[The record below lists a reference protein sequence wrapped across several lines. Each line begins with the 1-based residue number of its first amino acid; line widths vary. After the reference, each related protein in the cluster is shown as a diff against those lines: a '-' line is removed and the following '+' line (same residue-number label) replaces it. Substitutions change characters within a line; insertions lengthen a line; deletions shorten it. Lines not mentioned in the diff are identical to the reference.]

1 MLSRMT
7 DKWSIKMTKDVIV
20 SISGK
25 HIDIMEDPTAGY
37 ETGDDSVEVVTPASY
52 YCKNGKH
59 YIIYEEIL
67 EGMAGTIRNKI
78 KITGNDV
85 VEIMKSG
92 AANSHMIFQK
102 NHKNQTFYRTP
113 YGQMLIGVN
122 TKNMEV
128 EVEQD
133 KINVSLDYELD
144 VNHEP
149 LADCRIRMGVVSK
162 TAFPGVELSS

>member
-1 MLSRMT
+1 
-7 DKWSIKMTKDVIV
+7 MTKDVLV

-25 HIDIMEDPTAGY
+25 HIDIMNDPAQGF
-37 ETGDDSVEVVTPASY
+37 ETGDDSIEVVTPANY

-59 YIIYEEIL
+59 YIIYDEVL

-78 KITGNDV
+78 KITGTDRI
-85 VEIMKSG
+85 EIMKSG
-92 AANSHMIFQK
+92 VSSSHMIFEK
-102 NHKNQTFYRTP
+102 NKKNQTYYRTP

-128 EVEQD
+128 SVNDD
-133 KINVSLDYELD
+133 KINVRVDYELD

-149 LADCRIRMGVVSK
+149 MADCKIKMNIISK
-162 TAFPGVELSS
+162 GDPEFTVLSS

>member
-1 MLSRMT
+1 
-7 DKWSIKMTKDVIV
+7 MTKDVLV

-25 HIDIMEDPTAGY
+25 HIDITEDPTAGY
-37 ETGDDSVEVVTPASY
+37 ETGDDSIEVVTPASY
-52 YCKNGKH
+52 YLKNGKH
-59 YIIYEEIL
+59 YIIYEELL

-78 KITGNDV
+78 RITGTDT

-92 AANSHMIFQK
+92 AVNSHMIFQK
-102 NHKNQTFYRTP
+102 NHKNQTYYRTP

-128 EVEQD
+128 DVDED

-149 LADCRIRMGVVSK
+149 LADCRIRMGIMNK
-162 TAFPGVELSS
+162 GTFPETGLSS